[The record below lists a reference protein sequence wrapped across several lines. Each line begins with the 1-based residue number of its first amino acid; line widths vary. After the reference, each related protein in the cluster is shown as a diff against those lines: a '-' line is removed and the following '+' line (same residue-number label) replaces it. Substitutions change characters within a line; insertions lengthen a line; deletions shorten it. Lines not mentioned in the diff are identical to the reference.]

1 MNRRSQA
8 GLAGFLFLTLLA
20 AGCASKDLRSQL
32 DDRHQQL
39 QRTDRI
45 LAGLQLR
52 VCELEA
58 SLAETQVSYD
68 DAARENRELATALVA
83 AHARLSAVERE
94 RDETIAALRA
104 ESEDGERAAVA
115 RAELAG
121 ARFGLYD
128 REIAERDAKLVLKD
142 AEAAELERS
151 IAVLESNSLA
161 NGDAIESLSGEKAAL
176 SAELE
181 AAVAGRTKIAVLL
194 GVLLAFF
201 VGLSVAE
208 FVAVRRARHAH
219 AHV

>member
-8 GLAGFLFLTLLA
+8 GLAGLVSLTLLCI
-20 AGCASKDLRSQL
+20 GCASKELRSRL
-32 DDRHQQL
+32 DDRDRQL
-39 QRTDRI
+39 ARTDQ
-45 LAGLQLR
+45 LLGSLQVR

-58 SLAETQVSYD
+58 TLEETQVAYD
-68 DAARENRELATALVA
+68 EAVRENRELATAFLASQAKLA
-83 AHARLSAVERE
+83 AAQRE

-104 ESEDGERAAVA
+104 ESDDRDRAAGA

-121 ARFGLYD
+121 AKLGLYG
-128 REIAERDAKLVLKD
+128 REIADRDAKLLLAE

-151 IAVLESNSLA
+151 IAVLESNALA
-161 NGDAIESLSGEKAAL
+161 NGDTIESLSGEKAAL
-176 SAELE
+176 SADLE

-201 VGLSVAE
+201 VALSVAE